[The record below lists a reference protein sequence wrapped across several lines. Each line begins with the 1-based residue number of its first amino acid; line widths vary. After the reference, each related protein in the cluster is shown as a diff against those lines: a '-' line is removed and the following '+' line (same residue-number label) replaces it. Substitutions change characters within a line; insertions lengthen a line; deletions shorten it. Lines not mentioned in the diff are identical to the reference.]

1 MKKKIISRREH
12 YIVRL
17 LNQAVSVFTLPH
29 LKCYAGFPGKFRK
42 EFCSTFSAWMK
53 SLSKL

>member
-1 MKKKIISRREH
+1 MKKKIISRKEH

-29 LKCYAGFPGKFRK
+29 LKRYAGFPGKFRK

>member
-1 MKKKIISRREH
+1 MKKKIILRGEH

-17 LNQAVSVFTLPH
+17 LNQAVSVFTLTH
-29 LKCYAGFPGKFRK
+29 LKHYTGFPGKFRK